1 MILAKNS
8 LERYTSNMNSK
19 ICVIGSSNID
29 QIAYTQN
36 IPSDGETLFG
46 DSFQMGFGGKG
57 ANQAVMAGLLGADV
71 YMITCLGD
79 DVYKEMTVTNYQ
91 ANNVNTD
98 HIQMVKGS
106 SGVAP
111 IWVDSTGQNRII
123 VIPGANNEI
132 DAQKAISSMEEIGDI
147 SVIVGQCE
155 IPMEVNHE
163 VFKFAKRNSITTI
176 FNPAPAKSLER
187 EFLEDISWLIPNENE
202 FELISGMEPNDENF
216 LKFKKEV
223 PCNLIVTLG
232 EKGAVLVSEDA
243 TQYFNAPTVEAI
255 DTTGAGDSFIGTFAY
270 ELSASSSPEDC
281 IKKAVEK
288 ASQSVTKKGTQSS
301 YS

>member
-8 LERYTSNMNSK
+8 HERYTFNMKSK

-36 IPSDGETLFG
+36 IPADGETLFG

-91 ANNVNTD
+91 TNNVNTD
-98 HIQMVKGS
+98 HIQMVQGS

-123 VIPGANNEI
+123 VIPGANNKI
-132 DAQKAISSMEEIGDI
+132 DAQKAISSMEDIGDI
-147 SVIVGQCE
+147 SVLVGQCE
-155 IPMEVNHE
+155 IPMEVNNE
-163 VFKFAKRNSITTI
+163 VFQFAKNNSITTI
-176 FNPAPAKSLER
+176 FNPAPARSLEK
-187 EFLEDISWLIPNENE
+187 EFLDHVSWLIPNENE
-202 FELISGMEPNDENF
+202 FQVISGMEPNNENF
-216 LKFKKEV
+216 LKFKKNI

-232 EKGAVLVSEDA
+232 EKGAVLVEESEIH
-243 TQYFNAPTVEAI
+243 YFEAPTVEAV

-270 ELSASSSPEDC
+270 ELSLSNTPQES
-281 IKKAVEK
+281 IKMAVSK

>member
-1 MILAKNS
+1 MS
-8 LERYTSNMNSK
+8 SK

-36 IPSDGETLFG
+36 IPADGETLFG

-79 DVYKEMTVTNYQ
+79 DVYKEMTINNYE

-98 HIQMVKGS
+98 HIQLVKGA

-111 IWVDSTGQNRII
+111 IWVDATGQNRII

-132 DAQKAISSMEEIGDI
+132 NAQKAISSIEEIGNI
-147 SVIVGQCE
+147 SVLVGQCE

-163 VFKFAKRNSITTI
+163 VFQYAKSNAVTTI
-176 FNPAPAKSLER
+176 FNPAPAKKLEG
-187 EFLEDISWLIPNENE
+187 EFLEHISWLIPNENE
-202 FELISGMEPNDENF
+202 FELISGMEPNDDNF
-216 LKFKKEV
+216 LKFNEEI

-232 EKGAVLVSEDA
+232 EKGAVLVDKNRTHYFDA
-243 TQYFNAPTVEAI
+243 PAVNAI

-270 ELSASSSPEDC
+270 ELSESNSPESC

>member
-1 MILAKNS
+1 MS
-8 LERYTSNMNSK
+8 SK

-29 QIAYTQN
+29 QIAYTKN
-36 IPSDGETLFG
+36 IPADGETLFG

-79 DVYKEMTVTNYQ
+79 DVYKEMTINNYE

-98 HIQMVKGS
+98 HIQLVKGA

-111 IWVDSTGQNRII
+111 IWVDATGQNRII

-132 DAQKAISSMEEIGDI
+132 DAQKAISSIEEIGDI
-147 SVIVGQCE
+147 SVLVGQCE
-155 IPMEVNHE
+155 IPMEVNHK
-163 VFKFAKRNSITTI
+163 VFQYAKSNSVTTI
-176 FNPAPAKSLER
+176 FNPAPAKKLER
-187 EFLEDISWLIPNENE
+187 EFLEHVSWLIPNENE
-202 FELISGMEPNDENF
+202 FELISGMEPNDDNF
-216 LKFKKEV
+216 LKFNEEI

-232 EKGAVLVSEDA
+232 EKGAVLVNENKTHYFDA
-243 TQYFNAPTVEAI
+243 PSVNAI

-270 ELSASSSPEDC
+270 ELSESNSPESC

>member
-1 MILAKNS
+1 MS
-8 LERYTSNMNSK
+8 SK

-29 QIAYTQN
+29 QIAYTKN
-36 IPSDGETLFG
+36 IPADGETLFG

-79 DVYKEMTVTNYQ
+79 DVYKEMTINNYE

-98 HIQMVKGS
+98 HIQLVKGA

-111 IWVDSTGQNRII
+111 IWVDATGQNRII

-132 DAQKAISSMEEIGDI
+132 DAQKAISSIEEIGDI
-147 SVIVGQCE
+147 LVLVGQCE
-155 IPMEVNHE
+155 IPMEVNHK
-163 VFKFAKRNSITTI
+163 VFQYAKSNSVTTI
-176 FNPAPAKSLER
+176 FNPAPAKKLER
-187 EFLEDISWLIPNENE
+187 EFLEHISWLIPNENE
-202 FELISGMEPNDENF
+202 FELISGMEPNDDNF
-216 LKFKKEV
+216 LKFNEEI

-232 EKGAVLVSEDA
+232 EKGAVLVDENKTHYFDA
-243 TQYFNAPTVEAI
+243 PSVNAI

-270 ELSASSSPEDC
+270 ELSESNSPESC

>member
-8 LERYTSNMNSK
+8 VERYTFNMNSK

-36 IPSDGETLFG
+36 IPADGETLFG

-79 DVYKEMTVTNYQ
+79 DVYKEMTITNYQ

-98 HIQMVKGS
+98 HIQMVRGS

-132 DAQKAISSMEEIGDI
+132 DATKAISSMEEIGDI
-147 SVIVGQCE
+147 AVLVGQCE
-155 IPMEVNHE
+155 IPMDVNHE
-163 VFKFAKRNSITTI
+163 VFKYARSNSIITI
-176 FNPAPAKSLER
+176 FNPAPATTLDK
-187 EFLEDISWLIPNENE
+187 EFLNHISWLIPNENE
-202 FELISGMEPNDENF
+202 FKLISGMEPNNENF
-216 LKFKKEV
+216 MKFKKEV

-232 EKGAVLVSEDA
+232 EKGAVLVEEDG
-243 TQYFNAPTVEAI
+243 TKYFEAPTVEAV

-270 ELSASSSPEDC
+270 ELSEENSPEEC
-281 IKKAVEK
+281 IKKAVAK

>member
-1 MILAKNS
+1 
-8 LERYTSNMNSK
+8 
-19 ICVIGSSNID
+19 
-29 QIAYTQN
+29 
-36 IPSDGETLFG
+36 
-46 DSFQMGFGGKG
+46 
-57 ANQAVMAGLLGADV
+57 MAGLLGADV

-232 EKGAVLVSEDA
+232 EKGAVLVSEDE
-243 TQYFNAPTVEAI
+243 TQYFNAPTVEVI
-255 DTTGAGDSFIGTFAY
+255 DTTGAGDSFIGSFAY
-270 ELSASSSPEDC
+270 ELSESSSPEDC

>member
-1 MILAKNS
+1 MS
-8 LERYTSNMNSK
+8 SK

-29 QIAYTQN
+29 QIAYTKN
-36 IPSDGETLFG
+36 IPADGETLFG

-79 DVYKEMTVTNYQ
+79 DVYKEMTINNYE

-98 HIQMVKGS
+98 HIQLVKGA

-111 IWVDSTGQNRII
+111 IWVDATGQNRII

-132 DAQKAISSMEEIGDI
+132 DAQKAISSIEAIGDI
-147 SVIVGQCE
+147 SVLVGQCE

-163 VFKFAKRNSITTI
+163 VFQYAKGNSVTTI
-176 FNPAPAKSLER
+176 FNPAPAKKLER
-187 EFLEDISWLIPNENE
+187 EFLEHISWLIPNENE
-202 FELISGMEPNDENF
+202 FELISGMEPNDDNF
-216 LKFKKEV
+216 LKFNEEI

-232 EKGAVLVSEDA
+232 EKGAVLVDENKTHYFDA
-243 TQYFNAPTVEAI
+243 PSVNAI

-270 ELSASSSPEDC
+270 ELSESNSPESC

>member
-1 MILAKNS
+1 MS
-8 LERYTSNMNSK
+8 SK

-36 IPSDGETLFG
+36 IPADGETLFG

-79 DVYKEMTVTNYQ
+79 DVYKEMTINNYEE
-91 ANNVNTD
+91 NNVNTD
-98 HIQMVKGS
+98 HIQLVKGA

-111 IWVDSTGQNRII
+111 IWVDATGQNRII

-132 DAQKAISSMEEIGDI
+132 NAQKAISSIEEIGNI
-147 SVIVGQCE
+147 SVLVGQCE

-163 VFKFAKRNSITTI
+163 VFQYAKSNAVTTI
-176 FNPAPAKSLER
+176 FNPAPAKKLEG
-187 EFLEDISWLIPNENE
+187 EFLEHISWLIPNENE
-202 FELISGMEPNDENF
+202 FELISGMEPNDDNF
-216 LKFKKEV
+216 LKFNEEI

-232 EKGAVLVSEDA
+232 EKGAVLVDKNRTHYFDA
-243 TQYFNAPTVEAI
+243 PAVNAI

-270 ELSASSSPEDC
+270 ELSESNSPESC

>member
-1 MILAKNS
+1 MS
-8 LERYTSNMNSK
+8 SK

-29 QIAYTQN
+29 QIAYTKN
-36 IPSDGETLFG
+36 IPADGETLFG

-79 DVYKEMTVTNYQ
+79 DVYKEMTINNYE

-98 HIQMVKGS
+98 HIQLVKGA

-111 IWVDSTGQNRII
+111 IWVDATGQNRII

-132 DAQKAISSMEEIGDI
+132 DAQKAISSIEAIGDI
-147 SVIVGQCE
+147 SVLVGQCE

-163 VFKFAKRNSITTI
+163 VFQYAKSNSVTTI
-176 FNPAPAKSLER
+176 FNPAPAKKLER
-187 EFLEDISWLIPNENE
+187 EFLEHISWLIPNENE
-202 FELISGMEPNDENF
+202 FELISGMEPNDQNF
-216 LKFKKEV
+216 LKFNEEI

-232 EKGAVLVSEDA
+232 EKGAVLVDENKTHYFDA
-243 TQYFNAPTVEAI
+243 PSVNAI

-270 ELSASSSPEDC
+270 ELSESNSLESC

>member
-1 MILAKNS
+1 MS
-8 LERYTSNMNSK
+8 SK

-29 QIAYTQN
+29 QIAYTKN
-36 IPSDGETLFG
+36 IPADGETLFG

-79 DVYKEMTVTNYQ
+79 DVYKEMTINNYE

-98 HIQMVKGS
+98 HIQLVKGA

-111 IWVDSTGQNRII
+111 IWVDATGQNRII
-123 VIPGANNEI
+123 V
-132 DAQKAISSMEEIGDI
+132 
-147 SVIVGQCE
+147 
-155 IPMEVNHE
+155 
-163 VFKFAKRNSITTI
+163 
-176 FNPAPAKSLER
+176 
-187 EFLEDISWLIPNENE
+187 PNENE
-202 FELISGMEPNDENF
+202 FELISGMEPNDDNF
-216 LKFKKEV
+216 LKFNEEI

-232 EKGAVLVSEDA
+232 EKGAVLVDENKTHYFDA
-243 TQYFNAPTVEAI
+243 PSVNAI

-270 ELSASSSPEDC
+270 ELSESNSPESC

>member
-1 MILAKNS
+1 MS
-8 LERYTSNMNSK
+8 SK

-29 QIAYTQN
+29 QIAYTKN

-79 DVYKEMTVTNYQ
+79 DVYKEMTINNYE

-98 HIQMVKGS
+98 HIQLVKGA

-111 IWVDSTGQNRII
+111 IWVDATGQNRII

-132 DAQKAISSMEEIGDI
+132 DAQKAILSIEEIGDI
-147 SVIVGQCE
+147 SVLVGQCE

-163 VFKFAKRNSITTI
+163 VFQYAKSNSVTTI
-176 FNPAPAKSLER
+176 FNPAPAKKLER
-187 EFLEDISWLIPNENE
+187 EFLEHISWLIPNENE
-202 FELISGMEPNDENF
+202 FELISGMEPNDDNF
-216 LKFKKEV
+216 LKFNEEI

-232 EKGAVLVSEDA
+232 EKGAVLVDENKTHYFDA
-243 TQYFNAPTVEAI
+243 PSVNAI

-270 ELSASSSPEDC
+270 ELSESNSPESC

>member
-1 MILAKNS
+1 MS
-8 LERYTSNMNSK
+8 SK

-29 QIAYTQN
+29 QIAYTKN
-36 IPSDGETLFG
+36 IPADGETLFG

-79 DVYKEMTVTNYQ
+79 DVYKEMTINNYE

-98 HIQMVKGS
+98 HIQLVKGA

-111 IWVDSTGQNRII
+111 IWVDATGQNRII

-132 DAQKAISSMEEIGDI
+132 DAQKAISSIEEIGDI
-147 SVIVGQCE
+147 SVLVGQCE

-163 VFKFAKRNSITTI
+163 VFQYAKSNSVTTI
-176 FNPAPAKSLER
+176 FNPAPAKKLER
-187 EFLEDISWLIPNENE
+187 GFLEHISWLIPNENE
-202 FELISGMEPNDENF
+202 FELISGMEPNDDNF
-216 LKFKKEV
+216 LKFNEEI

-232 EKGAVLVSEDA
+232 EKGAVLVDENK
-243 TQYFNAPTVEAI
+243 THYFHAPSVNAI

-270 ELSASSSPEDC
+270 ELSESNSPESC

-288 ASQSVTKKGTQSS
+288 ASQSVTRKGTQSS